1 MYSFFKICNLFAIL
15 MPMLRPMP
23 TPMAMM
29 MPRYQSRNFQTATE
43 YYTPCSKNQFIHVN
57 LRKLFLI
64 TAFSGQVQ
72 SHKID
77 CSIILIGV
85 LSYSLY
91 RRRHHRCSVK
101 KVLYKN
107 FASFTGKHLCWSLF
121 LMKFATCEVFEEYL

>member
-1 MYSFFKICNLFAIL
+1 MS
-15 MPMLRPMP
+15 MLRPMP

-29 MPRYQSRNFQTATE
+29 MLRYQSRNFQMATE

-77 CSIILIGV
+77 CSIILTGV

-101 KVLYKN
+101 KVFYKN

-121 LMKFATCEVFEEYL
+121 LMTFATCEVFEEYL